1 MKLSEITA
9 KSVLVTSN
17 LPASDYVAN
26 PYTGCPHKCRYC
38 YASFMKRFTGHK
50 EEWGTFIDVK
60 SYESIKIPGNLAG
73 KTILLSSVT
82 DPYNPY
88 ETKYHKSR
96 EVLELLSNTVA
107 HIEILSKSDLMLRDL
122 DLLKKIPDLSVGI
135 SLNTLDDGFCRD
147 MEPGAP
153 SVQRRLNAL
162 EALHR
167 EGIRTYTFIS
177 PIFPHITDIHAI
189 IERVLPHSDMICF
202 EDLNLRGKAKTGI
215 LQYISETYP
224 QYTEAY
230 HRIYLKKDRSYWQAL
245 EEEIHALAAGSAVP
259 LVSYFNHS
267 KIKKG
272 GKKDD

>member
-1 MKLSEITA
+1 MKVSQTTA
-9 KSVLVTSN
+9 KSVLVKSN

-38 YASFMKRFTGHK
+38 YAEFMKRRTGHT
-50 EEWGTFIDVK
+50 EDWGDFIDIK
-60 SYESIKIPGNLAG
+60 SYESMKLPCDLAG

-96 EVLELLSNTVA
+96 EVLELIADTGA

-135 SLNTLDDGFCRD
+135 SLNTLDDGFRRD
-147 MEPGAP
+147 MEPCAP
-153 SVQRRLNAL
+153 SVERRLNAL
-162 EALHR
+162 EALHG

-189 IERVLPHSDMICF
+189 MERVLPHSDMICF
-202 EDLNLRGKAKTGI
+202 EDLNLRGKAKAGI

-230 HRIYLKKDRSYWQAL
+230 QKIYLKKDRSYWQAL
-245 EEEIHALAAGSAVP
+245 EEEIHTLAAGSDIP

-272 GKKDD
+272 GKTHD